1 MFNINYNTMD
11 GDLNAVIL
19 SELKN
24 AIGVEQLDPTMLSR
38 ANINPKTGFATD
50 YLNVFNEAVML
61 FGLLGDMPE
70 IMEELEVWEYLDYK
84 EHFRRSSFQAKELAI
99 AVYDLIPDDVRAT
112 FDANSRELGEMIK
125 NAIKEA
131 KELIERGENLTD
143 FSQYTC
149 FELQSCILI
158 LDGMIHGND
167 NANAQDDVDALFD

>member
-1 MFNINYNTMD
+1 MD
-11 GDLNAVIL
+11 DNQNLGIL
-19 SELKN
+19 SEVRN
-24 AIGVEQLDPTMLSR
+24 AIGVEQLDPNMLSR

-70 IMEELEVWEYLDYK
+70 IIEELEIWEFLDYK
-84 EHFRRSSFQAKELAI
+84 EHFRRSSFQAKDLAI
-99 AVYDLIPDDVRAT
+99 AVYDLIAEDVRAT
-112 FDANSRELGEMIK
+112 FDNNSRELGEMIK
-125 NAIKEA
+125 NAITEA
-131 KELIERGENLTD
+131 KDLIARGENLTD

-167 NANAQDDVDALFD
+167 NANTNAQNNVDALFD

>member
-1 MFNINYNTMD
+1 MD
-11 GDLNAVIL
+11 DNQDIGIL
-19 SELKN
+19 SEVRN
-24 AIGVEQLDPTMLSR
+24 AIGVEQLDPNMLSR

-70 IMEELEVWEYLDYK
+70 IIEELEIWEYLDYK

-99 AVYDLIPDDVRAT
+99 AVYDLIAEDVRAI
-112 FDANSRELGEMIK
+112 FDNNSRELGEMIK
-125 NAIKEA
+125 NAINEA
-131 KELIERGENLTD
+131 KDLIARGENLTD

-167 NANAQDDVDALFD
+167 NANVQNDVDALFD